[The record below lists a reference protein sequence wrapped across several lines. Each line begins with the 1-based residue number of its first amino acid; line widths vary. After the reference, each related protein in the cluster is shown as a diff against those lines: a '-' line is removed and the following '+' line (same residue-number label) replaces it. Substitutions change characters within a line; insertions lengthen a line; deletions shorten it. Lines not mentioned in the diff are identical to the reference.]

1 MNRAQLDEQ
10 MNQVIERANRRSME
24 EFHKQQMA
32 LFKQE
37 QAQKKQKDIE
47 VSVPEMPRQTTETLT

>member
-10 MNQVIERANRRSME
+10 MNQVVERANRRATE

-37 QAQKKQKDIE
+37 QAQKRQKDIE

>member
-10 MNQVIERANRRSME
+10 MNQVIERANRRGME
-24 EFHKQQMA
+24 EFHRQQMI

-37 QAQKKQKDIE
+37 QAQKRQKDTEI
-47 VSVPEMPRQTTETLT
+47 SVPEMPRQTAETQT